1 MEMWLNAAGEY
12 GMTAVIA
19 FYLLHRMEKKLD
31 TLIYVVQGREDT
43 VPTATAVP
51 STGEGKETN
60 RSPMH

>member
-31 TLIYVVQGREDT
+31 TLIYVVQGQQDP
-43 VPTATAVP
+43 VSSLVNSPP
-51 STGEGKETN
+51 EGQDN
-60 RSPMH
+60 QSQSQVQ